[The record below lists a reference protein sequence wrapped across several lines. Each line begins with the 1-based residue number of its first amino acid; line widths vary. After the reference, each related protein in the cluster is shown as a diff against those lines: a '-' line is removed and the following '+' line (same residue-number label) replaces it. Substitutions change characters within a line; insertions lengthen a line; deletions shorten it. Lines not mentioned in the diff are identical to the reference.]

1 MHYEYNTT
9 GTGKA
14 MASFVIYI
22 RKNVFKQFL
31 FDLFMR
37 KKITRMLENS
47 LNNLV
52 ALAGKTQN
60 A

>member
-22 RKNVFKQFL
+22 RKNALKLFL
-31 FDLFMR
+31 FDLFLR
-37 KKITRMLENS
+37 KKITRLLKAS

-52 ALAGKTQN
+52 ALAQRQQN
-60 A
+60 